1 MMFLPED
8 EFHSYISL
16 LYTLIILE
24 KVEVQKNF
32 DSDGSDEDIWM
43 IDA

>member
-8 EFHSYISL
+8 DFHSYISL

-32 DSDGSDEDIWM
+32 ESDDSEE
-43 IDA
+43 